1 MSIVLRNSYS
11 PMKSLF
17 EDFLNDDFFNVK
29 SNWTP
34 SVNVKEVESE
44 FQIEVAAPGYKKDS
58 FNIEIK
64 DNYLRISSKN
74 ESTKEDKNDK
84 YHRREFRASSFERSF
99 YLPKEV
105 NVDDIKASYNDG
117 ILSIFIPKKSKVE
130 KSSKMIEIQ

>member
-1 MSIVLRNSYS
+1 MSIVLRNNYF

-17 EDFLNDDFFNVK
+17 DDFFNDDFFNTK

-58 FNIEIK
+58 FNIEVK
-64 DNYLRISSKN
+64 DNYLKISSKN
-74 ESTKEDKNDK
+74 ESSKEDKNDK
-84 YHRREFRASSFERSF
+84 YHRREFRSSSFERSF

-117 ILSIFIPKKSKVE
+117 VLSVSIPKKDKVE
-130 KSSKMIEIQ
+130 NESKMIEIQ